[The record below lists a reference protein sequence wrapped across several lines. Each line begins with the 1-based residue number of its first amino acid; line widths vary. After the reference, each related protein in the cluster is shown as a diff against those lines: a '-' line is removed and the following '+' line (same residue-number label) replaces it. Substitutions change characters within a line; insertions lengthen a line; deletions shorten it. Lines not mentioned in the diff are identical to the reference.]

1 VSNSG
6 LNKDGGISFDRK
18 RNFKS
23 NEPEMFSRK
32 PEDKIQEEEKTETQE
47 EGLLDE
53 QPRNLDKE
61 SLLRAERLAKA
72 HNRAKQINFSGFA
85 VNGGSIAMLF
95 FGINNI
101 LLDPETVGMVTTI
114 EEMTGVEL
122 YYDKIIEFIE
132 KFKAQ
137 IISIFGSIQL
147 MLGYYQQLRGRMK
160 NTDREDTFAFI
171 NEELGKAGL

>member
-1 VSNSG
+1 MSNG

-18 RNFKS
+18 RNFKPK
-23 NEPEMFSRK
+23 EPEMFSRK
-32 PEDKIQEEEKTETQE
+32 APDKSDKEEEK
-47 EGLLDE
+47 LDE

-61 SLLRAERLAKA
+61 SLLRAERLAQA
-72 HNRAKQINFSGFA
+72 HKRAKQINFSGFA
-85 VNGGSIAMLF
+85 VNGGSVAMLF

-122 YYDKIIEFIE
+122 HYDKIIEFIE

-160 NTDREDTFAFI
+160 NADREDTFAFI
-171 NEELGKAGL
+171 NEELGRAGL

>member
-1 VSNSG
+1 MSKG
-6 LNKDGGISFDRK
+6 LNKDGGINFERK
-18 RNFKS
+18 RNFSVKEK
-23 NEPEMFSRK
+23 EPEMFSRK
-32 PEDKIQEEEKTETQE
+32 PDDKPNEEEV
-47 EGLLDE
+47 LDE

-61 SLLRAERLAKA
+61 SLLRAERLAQA
-72 HNRAKQINFSGFA
+72 HKRAKQINFSGFA

-137 IISIFGSIQL
+137 IISMFGSIQL

-160 NTDREDTFAFI
+160 NADREDTFAFI